1 MSWVKLTSKALY
13 LMDSGSNE
21 YLEKVDLILTR
32 AIPEQ
37 YKIDLPLEW
46 LKSSDAP
53 GQVIVALESKEE
65 PKQKA
70 TPPLPT
76 PTRHHIRVT
85 KSGMRRSDGLEALSV
100 DLMMGNKKIDSVAAV
115 SGQPDA
121 QAFRLPS
128 ESRSGSAEPLPEG
141 VWDLGMPKPDPITKK
156 RPSLDILVEF
166 ASGTSGDFSKD
177 WPAPFDG
184 LGPIYIEMT
193 CRKKTSRSDI
203 GFHLDNNSNTSP
215 GTVGCIGIVYDSGLK
230 SLKKFISWF
239 DDSKIAPHYAIVDWG
254 LGSV

>member
-13 LMDSGSNE
+13 LMDSVSDE

-46 LKSSDAP
+46 LESEDAP
-53 GQVIVALESKEE
+53 GQVVVALDANKE

-76 PTRHHIRVT
+76 PTRHHIKVT
-85 KSGMRRSDGLEALSV
+85 KSGMRTSDGLEALNV
-100 DLMMGNKKIDSVAAV
+100 DLIMGSTKIDSVVAV

-128 ESRSGSAEPLPEG
+128 ASVSGSAEPLPEG
-141 VWDLGMPKPDPITKK
+141 VWDLVMPKPDPITKK
-156 RPSLDILVEF
+156 RPSLNILAEF
-166 ASGTSGDFSKD
+166 ASGKSGNLSQD
-177 WPAPFDG
+177 WPSQFDG
-184 LGPIYIEMT
+184 LGPVYIEMT

-203 GFHLDNNSNTSP
+203 GFHLDNNSDTSP
-215 GTVGCIGIVYDSGLK
+215 GTIGCIGIVYDTNLK

-239 DDSKIAPHYAIVDWG
+239 QNPKFAPHYAIVDWG

>member
-46 LKSSDAP
+46 LESQDAP
-53 GQVIVALESKEE
+53 GQVVVALESKEE

-76 PTRHHIRVT
+76 PTRHHIKVT
-85 KSGMRRSDGLEALSV
+85 KSGMRRPDGLEALSV
-100 DLMMGNKKIDSVAAV
+100 DLMMGSTKIDSVVAV

-128 ESRSGSAEPLPEG
+128 ASVSGSMEPLPEG
-141 VWDLGMPKPDPITKK
+141 VWDLGNPKPDSITKK
-156 RPSLDILVEF
+156 RPRLDILVEF
-166 ASGTSGDFSKD
+166 ASGRSGDLSKD
-177 WPAPFDG
+177 WPSDFDG

-193 CRKKTSRSDI
+193 CRKQTSRSDI
-203 GFHLDNNSNTSP
+203 GFHLDNNSDTSP
-215 GTVGCIGIVYDSGLK
+215 GTVGCIGIVYDTNLK
-230 SLKKFISWF
+230 SLQKFINWF
-239 DDSKIAPHYAIVDWG
+239 DDPKIAPQYAIVDWG

>member
-13 LMDSGSNE
+13 LMDSQSNE

-32 AIPEQ
+32 ANPEQ
-37 YKIDLPLEW
+37 YKIDLPIEW
-46 LKSSDAP
+46 LESQDAP
-53 GQVIVALESKEE
+53 GQVVVALEAVEE

-76 PTRHHIRVT
+76 PTRHHIKVT

-100 DLMMGNKKIDSVAAV
+100 DLMMGDTKIDSVAAV

-128 ESRSGSAEPLPEG
+128 HSVARSGEPLPEG
-141 VWDLGMPKPDPITKK
+141 IWDLGLPKPDPITKK
-156 RPSLDILVEF
+156 RPKLDILVEF
-166 ASGTSGDFSKD
+166 ASGKSGDLSRD
-177 WPAPFDG
+177 WPDQFDG
-184 LGPIYIEMT
+184 LGPIYIEMN
-193 CRKKTSRSDI
+193 CRKWTSRSDI
-203 GFHLDNNSNTSP
+203 AFHLDNNSNTSP
-215 GTVGCIGIVYDSGLK
+215 GTVGCIGIANDSNLK

-239 DDSKIAPHYAIVDWG
+239 EDPKIAPQYAIVDWG

>member
-13 LMDSGSNE
+13 LMDSQSNE

-32 AIPEQ
+32 ANPEQ

-46 LKSSDAP
+46 LESEDAP
-53 GQVIVALESKEE
+53 GQVIVALDANEE

-76 PTRHHIRVT
+76 PTRHHIKVT
-85 KSGMRRSDGLEALSV
+85 KSGMRTSSGLEALNV
-100 DLMMGNKKIDSVAAV
+100 DLMMGSTKIDSVVAV

-128 ESRSGSAEPLPEG
+128 ASVSGSDEPLPEG
-141 VWDLGMPKPDPITKK
+141 IWDLGKPKPDPVTKK
-156 RPSLDILVEF
+156 RSKLDILAEF
-166 ASGTSGDFSKD
+166 ASRRSGDFSED
-177 WPAPFDG
+177 WPATFDG
-184 LGPIYIEMT
+184 LGPVYIEMT
-193 CRKKTSRSDI
+193 CRKWTSRTDI
-203 GFHLDNNSNTSP
+203 GFHLDNNSDTSP
-215 GTVGCIGIVYDSGLK
+215 GTVGCIGIVYDTNLK
-230 SLKKFISWF
+230 SLKKFTSWF
-239 DDSKIAPHYAIVDWG
+239 ENPKIAPHYAIVDWG

>member
-13 LMDSGSNE
+13 LMDSQSNE

-46 LKSSDAP
+46 LESEDSP
-53 GQVIVALESKEE
+53 GQVVVAVETTEE

-70 TPPLPT
+70 TPPLPK
-76 PTRHHIRVT
+76 PTRHHIKVT

-100 DLMMGNKKIDSVAAV
+100 ALMMGDTKIDSVAAV
-115 SGQPDA
+115 SGQPNA

-128 ESRSGSAEPLPEG
+128 HSVSGSMEPLPEG
-141 VWDLGMPKPDPITKK
+141 VWDLGLPKPDPVTKK
-156 RPSLDILVEF
+156 RPQLDILAEF
-166 ASGTSGDFSKD
+166 ASRRSGDFSKD
-177 WPAPFDG
+177 WPATFDG
-184 LGPIYIEMT
+184 LGPVYVEMT
-193 CRKKTSRSDI
+193 CRKWTSRTDI
-203 GFHLDNNSNTSP
+203 GFHLDNNSSTSP
-215 GTVGCIGIVYDSGLK
+215 GTVGCIGIVYDTNLK
-230 SLKKFISWF
+230 SLKKFTSWF
-239 DDSKIAPHYAIVDWG
+239 EDPTIAPHYAIVDWG